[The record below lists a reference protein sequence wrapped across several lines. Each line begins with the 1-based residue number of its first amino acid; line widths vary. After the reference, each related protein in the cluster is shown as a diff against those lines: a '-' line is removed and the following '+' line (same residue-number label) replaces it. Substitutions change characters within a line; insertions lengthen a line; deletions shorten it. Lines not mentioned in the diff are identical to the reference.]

1 MPCLG
6 LSLRYAVAHLLEF
19 GAKALEEECELPPIK
34 STYGTYQVDL
44 VREIV
49 ANKIKS
55 DGETVSIFEG
65 IFEGK
70 EVIVKCYMPT

>member
-1 MPCLG
+1 M
-6 LSLRYAVAHLLEF
+6 SLRYAVAHLLEI
-19 GAKALEEECELPPIK
+19 GAKALEEECKLPPIK
-34 STYGTYQVDL
+34 SANGIYQVDL

-49 ANKIKS
+49 ANKMKS

-70 EVIVKCYMPT
+70 EVIVKCYIPS